1 MASMSED
8 LFHTSSTSITDKK
21 RTTIITDPAWSN
33 KTIKHGGERERE
45 GEERLFISSRIQGS
59 MRNGGVYWDFR

>member
-21 RTTIITDPAWSN
+21 RTTIPTNPAWSN

-45 GEERLFISSRIQGS
+45 KERRDFSSVHGS
-59 MRNGGVYWDFR
+59 KDP